1 VGSAGVTET
10 LRQADP
16 YFLITFFCLVP
27 AAIDRDAEL
36 LMNGLGFSRELRVM
50 RAAATILISIL
61 VITFLYFTVVLIESG
76 NVGVRK
82 TLGKIN
88 PEEVSPGLNIK
99 LPVVTRITEFVGKEI
114 AIDLTDLTPK
124 AADNLSL
131 RDMDVTVFYK
141 ADSGQIAD
149 LYVKYANAHQYDS
162 ESDSYF
168 PAYRLVF
175 REARRA
181 TYETVAEIDSLT
193 MHKKREQIADS
204 VKVRL
209 QETLDS
215 NDHGVFEVTRVVIR
229 SILTDPSIE
238 ESIREAVANQKR
250 LEAKQVMVEI
260 ERKNAEIEA
269 IRAEGI
275 ANANNIINKTLTSEY
290 LQHELNLT
298 LQRFAET
305 GANTIVVPANMQGF
319 DMILPTDKLTQ
330 H

>member
-1 VGSAGVTET
+1 
-10 LRQADP
+10 
-16 YFLITFFCLVP
+16 
-27 AAIDRDAEL
+27 
-36 LMNGLGFSRELRVM
+36 M
-50 RAAATILISIL
+50 RSAAAAVVSILI
-61 VITFLYFTVVLIESG
+61 ITSLYFTIVLIESG

-82 TLGKIN
+82 TLGKVN
-88 PEEVSPGLNIK
+88 PEEATPGLNIK
-99 LPVVTRITEFVGKEI
+99 MPVITSITEFVGKEI

-131 RDMDVTVFYK
+131 RDMDVTIFYR

-149 LYVKYANAHQYDS
+149 LYVKYANAHQYDE

-168 PAYRLVF
+168 PAYRLVY
-175 REARRA
+175 RESRRA
-181 TYETVAEIDSLT
+181 AYETVARIDSLT
-193 MHKKREQIADS
+193 MHKKREQIAGFI
-204 VKVRL
+204 KTRL

-215 NDHGVFEVTRVVIR
+215 NDPNVFEVTRVVIR

-298 LQRFAET
+298 LQKFAET

-330 H
+330 R

>member
-1 VGSAGVTET
+1 
-10 LRQADP
+10 
-16 YFLITFFCLVP
+16 
-27 AAIDRDAEL
+27 
-36 LMNGLGFSRELRVM
+36 MKGLGFLREIQVM
-50 RAAATILISIL
+50 RSAAKVFLGVL
-61 VITFLYFTVVLIESG
+61 VVTFLYFTIVLIESG

-88 PEEVSPGLNIK
+88 PEEVTPGLTFRV
-99 LPVVTRITEFVGKEI
+99 PVITSITEFVGKEI

-141 ADSGQIAD
+141 ADSAQISD
-149 LYVKYANAHQYDS
+149 LYVKYANAHQYDI
-162 ESDSYF
+162 ESNSYF

-181 TYETVAEIDSLT
+181 AYETVARIDSLT

-204 VKVRL
+204 IKSRL

-215 NDHGVFEVTRVVIR
+215 NDDGIFEVTRVVIR
-229 SILTDPSIE
+229 SVMTDPSIE
-238 ESIREAVANQKR
+238 ASIREAVANQKR

-275 ANANNIINKTLTSEY
+275 ANANGIINKTLTTEY

-298 LQRFAET
+298 LQKFAET
-305 GANTIVVPANMQGF
+305 GANTIVVPANMHGF
-319 DMILPTDKLTQ
+319 DMILPTDKLVQ
-330 H
+330 R

>member
-1 VGSAGVTET
+1 MKDTS
-10 LRQADP
+10 
-16 YFLITFFCLVP
+16 I
-27 AAIDRDAEL
+27 
-36 LMNGLGFSRELRVM
+36 SREIRVM
-50 RAAATILISIL
+50 RSAATVLITLLIVS
-61 VITFLYFTVVLIESG
+61 FFYFTIVLIESG
-76 NVGVRK
+76 NVGIRK
-82 TLGKIN
+82 TLGKVN
-88 PEEVSPGLNIK
+88 PEEATPGMNLK
-99 LPVVTRITEFVGKEI
+99 VPVVTQITEFVGKEI

-131 RDMDVTVFYK
+131 RDMDVTIFYK
-141 ADSGQIAD
+141 VDSTQISE
-149 LYVKYANAHQYDS
+149 LYVKYANAHQYDG

-181 TYETVAEIDSLT
+181 AYETVAEIDSLT

-204 VKVRL
+204 IKVRL

-215 NDHGVFEVTRVVIR
+215 NDPDIFVITRVVIR
-229 SILTDPSIE
+229 SVLTDPSIE

-250 LEAKQVMVEI
+250 LEAKQIMVEI

-275 ANANNIINKTLTSEY
+275 ARANNIINKTLTTEY

-298 LQRFAET
+298 LQKFAQT
-305 GANTIVVPANMQGF
+305 GANTIVVPANMNGF
-319 DMILPTDKLTQ
+319 DMILPTDKLAR